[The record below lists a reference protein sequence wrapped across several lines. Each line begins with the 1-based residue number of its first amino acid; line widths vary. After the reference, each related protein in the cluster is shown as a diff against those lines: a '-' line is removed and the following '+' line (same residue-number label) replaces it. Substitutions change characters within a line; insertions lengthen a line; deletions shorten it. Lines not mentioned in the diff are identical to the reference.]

1 MQKPNAGRRIAAV
14 FSPPACGYYEKVR
27 VFSRGSYFSLCRT
40 RPLVPILGNPMQPGD
55 PLFNVS
61 IIELLGHS
69 APADIVILCKA
80 AVTTK
85 LIRVS

>member
-1 MQKPNAGRRIAAV
+1 
-14 FSPPACGYYEKVR
+14 
-27 VFSRGSYFSLCRT
+27 
-40 RPLVPILGNPMQPGD
+40 MQPGD